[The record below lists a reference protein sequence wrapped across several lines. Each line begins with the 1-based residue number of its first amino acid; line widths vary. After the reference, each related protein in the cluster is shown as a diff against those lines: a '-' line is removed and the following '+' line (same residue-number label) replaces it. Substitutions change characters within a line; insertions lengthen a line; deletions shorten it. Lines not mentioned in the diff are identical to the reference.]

1 MNEVKE
7 KKKIG
12 LTTRIFIAL
21 IAGAIVGIALNM
33 FAADVDFVQNVLVN
47 GIFYV
52 VGQGFIRLMQMLV
65 VPLVFC
71 SLICGA
77 TAIGDSKTLGK
88 VGVKIIGFYIF
99 TTMMAVAVALGIGLL
114 IKPGMGLDM
123 SQIQTAE
130 VAASSDSVSFAETLL
145 NIIPK
150 NPIGAL
156 ANGEMLQVIVFALIV
171 GVILAKLQDKTQ
183 LVTNFFQQGNDIMM
197 EMTMMVMGLAPIGVF
212 CLIAKTFA
220 GLGFSAMVPMFKYM
234 GAVLLALFIQCCGVY
249 QILLALLTRLNPLRF
264 LKKFAPVMG
273 FAFSTAT
280 SNATIPMNIDTLE
293 EKIGVNRRISSF
305 TIPLGATINMD
316 GTSIMQG
323 VAVVFVAQAF
333 GIQLT
338 PADYLTVIATA
349 TLASIGTA
357 GVPSVGLVTLAM
369 VFDSVGLPVAGIGL
383 IMGIDRILDM
393 ARTAVNIT
401 GDAVCTTIVAHQDG
415 ARNLATAARRIDAK
429 FIQISTDDVFGGDED
444 KAFCEFDDPHPTTM
458 YGKSKYA
465 GEKLVREL
473 TDKHVIVRS
482 SWLYGVG
489 SYDFVDRVLDTAT
502 KEGAV
507 HLPEDE
513 ISSPTSAEALAG
525 FIDCLMHS
533 REYGLFHASCD
544 GSCSRAEYAREI
556 LRLAGKENVPVTS
569 ASENTALRPRFTLLD
584 NMMLRI
590 TGLYQMPDWHD
601 ALSAYMSHR
610 QTGVNK

>member
-212 CLIAKTFA
+212 CLISKTFA

-333 GIQLT
+333 GIQLS

-357 GVPSVGLVTLAM
+357 GVPWLVWLHWQWYSIRSVCR
-369 VFDSVGLPVAGIGL
+369 LPA
-383 IMGIDRILDM
+383 
-393 ARTAVNIT
+393 
-401 GDAVCTTIVAHQDG
+401 
-415 ARNLATAARRIDAK
+415 
-429 FIQISTDDVFGGDED
+429 
-444 KAFCEFDDPHPTTM
+444 
-458 YGKSKYA
+458 
-465 GEKLVREL
+465 
-473 TDKHVIVRS
+473 
-482 SWLYGVG
+482 
-489 SYDFVDRVLDTAT
+489 
-502 KEGAV
+502 
-507 HLPEDE
+507 
-513 ISSPTSAEALAG
+513 SA
-525 FIDCLMHS
+525 
-533 REYGLFHASCD
+533 
-544 GSCSRAEYAREI
+544 
-556 LRLAGKENVPVTS
+556 
-569 ASENTALRPRFTLLD
+569 
-584 NMMLRI
+584 
-590 TGLYQMPDWHD
+590 
-601 ALSAYMSHR
+601 
-610 QTGVNK
+610 

>member
-71 SLICGA
+71 SLVCGSMS
-77 TAIGDSKTLGK
+77 IGDSKTLGK
-88 VGVKIIGFYIF
+88 VGVKTIGFYLV
-99 TTMMAVAVALGIGLL
+99 TTALAVCIALGTALL
-114 IKPGMGLDM
+114 IHPGLGLNM
-123 SQIQTAE
+123 SAVQKADLSSTA
-130 VAASSDSVSFAETLL
+130 ADSSVSLVDTLL

-150 NPIGAL
+150 NPIGSM
-156 ANGEMLQVIVFALIV
+156 ANGDMLPIIVFALFV
-171 GVILAKLQDKTQ
+171 GVMLAKLGNRAS
-183 LVTNFFQQGNDIMM
+183 VVSNFISQFNDVMM

-212 CLIAKTFA
+212 CLISKTFA

-234 GAVLLALFIQCCGVY
+234 GAVLLALVIQCCGVY

-333 GIQLT
+333 GIQLS

-415 ARNLATAARRIDAK
+415 ALDK
-429 FIQISTDDVFGGDED
+429 SVF
-444 KAFCEFDDPHPTTM
+444 
-458 YGKSKYA
+458 
-465 GEKLVREL
+465 
-473 TDKHVIVRS
+473 
-482 SWLYGVG
+482 
-489 SYDFVDRVLDTAT
+489 
-502 KEGAV
+502 
-507 HLPEDE
+507 
-513 ISSPTSAEALAG
+513 
-525 FIDCLMHS
+525 
-533 REYGLFHASCD
+533 
-544 GSCSRAEYAREI
+544 
-556 LRLAGKENVPVTS
+556 
-569 ASENTALRPRFTLLD
+569 
-584 NMMLRI
+584 
-590 TGLYQMPDWHD
+590 
-601 ALSAYMSHR
+601 
-610 QTGVNK
+610 NKN